1 MEVERYLKENY
12 LIKTKKELASA
23 TGLTYYQVEYYLRKL
38 KLTKYKNKLWTDE
51 EDAIM
56 KQYYKSP
63 VPYELLYK
71 LLPDRTYTSI
81 CKRAQTLG
89 LNKDLYERS
98 KRIYHDKQYGYVFYR
113 PARNKNNP
121 TKIALHRKIWIATYG
136 EIPEGY
142 IVHHIDGNKLNND
155 IKNLCLMTRSE
166 HMKHHWNGIV
176 KTRLKVKI

>member
-63 VPYELLYK
+63 V
-71 LLPDRTYTSI
+71 DRKS
-81 CKRAQTLG
+81 
-89 LNKDLYERS
+89 
-98 KRIYHDKQYGYVFYR
+98 V
-113 PARNKNNP
+113 
-121 TKIALHRKIWIATYG
+121 
-136 EIPEGY
+136 
-142 IVHHIDGNKLNND
+142 V
-155 IKNLCLMTRSE
+155 
-166 HMKHHWNGIV
+166 
-176 KTRLKVKI
+176 